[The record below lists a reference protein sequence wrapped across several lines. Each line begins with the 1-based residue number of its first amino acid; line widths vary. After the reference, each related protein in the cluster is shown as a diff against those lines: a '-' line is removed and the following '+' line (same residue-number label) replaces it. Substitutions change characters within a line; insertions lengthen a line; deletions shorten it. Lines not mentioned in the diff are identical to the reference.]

1 MEHSNGGIGKG
12 NLKGD
17 EKLFEKDQQ
26 FLTGPLSFLC
36 RICYFKCN
44 MYTIVRT
51 RREERQ
57 QRQ

>member
-44 MYTIVRT
+44 MYMIVRT
-51 RREERQ
+51 HREERQ
-57 QRQ
+57 Q